1 MLPLQWPSMLP
12 RDFHLGS
19 IHQAIAFIVL
29 FFIVCIVFMVLI
41 LIVCAQ
47 VTTGNLEKRF
57 MHLTNYSVNVKHEAY
72 QARFTR
78 LSAARDCTNP
88 YYSD

>member
-1 MLPLQWPSMLP
+1 
-12 RDFHLGS
+12 
-19 IHQAIAFIVL
+19 
-29 FFIVCIVFMVLI
+29 MVLI

-88 YYSD
+88 Y